1 MKKRRTMIVNGEQ
14 WPVMGGGGQGV
25 KISPFPPLPKPIGI
39 PPAPPEVLNSKAA
52 AEKWLNAECEKV
64 ESANA
69 AARAKWQADR
79 IASPRN
85 KVEVTIT
92 FPIAR
97 WHGAILLE
105 GGYKVDMDAA
115 EIDNLQ
121 RLHLKDGL
129 VIKGSFKDLTSDE
142 LTRHEK
148 ILSMERPA
156 PPSLDEIRKA
166 VKNPSNAG
174 RKKSNPKALDALI
187 SETRKTYRHALSTKE
202 LLSQAQAADYVLK
215 KYCRAH
221 RIDAP
226 YTVDYLVKKAFKEKS

>member
-1 MKKRRTMIVNGEQ
+1 MKKRRMMSVNGEQ
-14 WPVMGGGGQGV
+14 WQVMNSSIATGP
-25 KISPFPPLPKPIGI
+25 SLEWFAPFRPPSKM
-39 PPAPPEVLNSKAA
+39 PESIQSQKA
-52 AEKWLNAECEKV
+52 AEKWLKDACDIV
-64 ESANA
+64 EAANA
-69 AARAKWQADR
+69 ADRKRFYEKQIPLLAK
-79 IASPRN
+79 
-85 KVEVTIT
+85 VTIT
-92 FPIAR
+92 FKLAR
-97 WHGAILLE
+97 WHGAILLDGNRRGISKE
-105 GGYKVDMDAA
+105 EVYAA

-129 VIKGSFKDLTSDE
+129 VIQGSFKDLTSDE